1 MIWNNV
7 IWAGLGRHA
16 KKVDCSARGRL
27 HIFISWH
34 EYLQNLVVSDSK
46 VNPAQRAM
54 LSIHV
59 SQNLG

>member
-34 EYLQNLVVSDSK
+34 EYLQNLVPVILIGLYYRK
-46 VNPAQRAM
+46 I
-54 LSIHV
+54 LSTENA
-59 SQNLG
+59 SQ